1 MKALDGNW
9 NLTTGPM
16 LHAVL
21 AAYCS
26 TDRSRI
32 MPALAVAGVRWH
44 IASDDVPLFAT
55 FGSAFH
61 AIWILVILLTSQSI
75 LNMPNQCHHE
85 GRQYIATVTG
95 LLLCFTLG
103 FMVEILLIWEGCKG
117 KPWHAQVSGNGCLI
131 KDCTQS
137 LGILKMCLASKGN
150 NASPNL
156 KYVPP
161 SVFSRAAGAPFELSK
176 RKRMSLFLFF
186 RLANLALETLITAY
200 GTYVVFGTHV
210 SCKVAEEVIWDPKKE
225 VKVLVCLTW
234 GFQVIVL

>member
-1 MKALDGNW
+1 
-9 NLTTGPM
+9 
-16 LHAVL
+16 
-21 AAYCS
+21 
-26 TDRSRI
+26 

-117 KPWHAQVSGNGCLI
+117 KPWHAVVSGSGCLM

-137 LGILKMCLASKGN
+137 VSILKMCIASKVN
-150 NASPNL
+150 KASPNL
-156 KYVPP
+156 
-161 SVFSRAAGAPFELSK
+161 R
-176 RKRMSLFLFF
+176 
-186 RLANLALETLITAY
+186 NLATNKC
-200 GTYVVFGTHV
+200 FF
-210 SCKVAEEVIWDPKKE
+210 
-225 VKVLVCLTW
+225 VCCRSS
-234 GFQVIVL
+234 F

>member
-1 MKALDGNW
+1 MPFL
-9 NLTTGPM
+9 
-16 LHAVL
+16 AVC
-21 AAYCS
+21 CS
-26 TDRSRI
+26 TDRSLN

-117 KPWHAQVSGNGCLI
+117 KPWHAHVSGNGCLI
-131 KDCTQS
+131 QDCTQS

-150 NASPNL
+150 NASPDL
-156 KYVPP
+156 KYLPQ

-210 SCKVAEEVIWDPKKE
+210 RCKVAEEVIWDPKKE

>member
-1 MKALDGNW
+1 
-9 NLTTGPM
+9 
-16 LHAVL
+16 
-21 AAYCS
+21 
-26 TDRSRI
+26 

-117 KPWHAQVSGNGCLI
+117 KPWQAQVSGNGLM

-137 LGILKMCLASKGN
+137 LGIMRMCVASKGN
-150 NASPNL
+150 NASPDL
-156 KYVPP
+156 KSLPP
-161 SVFSRAAGAPFELSK
+161 SVLSRSAGAPFELSK

-210 SCKVAEEVIWDPKKE
+210 RCKVDEEVIWDPKKE